1 MLIEPAPN
9 PSGVLKKPGMRFG
22 MIILR
27 VAEIR
32 FGRAPDEAMARIVFS
47 KICEAVA
54 ITLQDKIH
62 HAAENGQA
70 PLKSVEVARIVV
82 GAGGVF
88 KKNSGIE
95 RGFDLIL
102 RVIEEIAVGQD
113 VVAEVV
119 LKIRLDFIREIPQLM
134 SPDEFV
140 MGHRKKG
147 MAAHG
152 DFGVSPF
159 ANLISGLEAA
169 IAAT

>member
-1 MLIEPAPN
+1 
-9 PSGVLKKPGMRFG
+9 
-22 MIILR
+22 
-27 VAEIR
+27 
-32 FGRAPDEAMARIVFS
+32 MARIRFS
-47 KICEAVA
+47 ESCKAVA
-54 ITLQDKIH
+54 ITFQDKIN
-62 HAAENGQA
+62 HAAQDRQA
-70 PLKSVEVARIVV
+70 QLESVEVARIVV

-95 RGFDLIL
+95 RSFDLIL

-119 LKIRLDFIREIPQLM
+119 LKIRLNFIREIPQLM
-134 SPDEFV
+134 SQDEFV

-147 MAAHG
+147 VAAHG